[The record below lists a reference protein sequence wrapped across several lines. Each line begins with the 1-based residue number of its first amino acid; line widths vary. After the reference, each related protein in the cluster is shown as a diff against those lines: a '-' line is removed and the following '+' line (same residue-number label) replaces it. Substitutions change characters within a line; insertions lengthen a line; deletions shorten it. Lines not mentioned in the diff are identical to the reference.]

1 MDKEKIWKPFSP
13 ILNTF
18 ITNYYICYFIEYIYI
33 YIMTGFHCEAL
44 DGLELSL

>member
-1 MDKEKIWKPFSP
+1 MET
-13 ILNTF
+13 ILSHIEYLHNQLLHMF
-18 ITNYYICYFIEYIYI
+18 FVEYIYI